1 MSVFLLFFLSFLTGV
16 GSCAAFQAALK
27 TCKSSFSPA
36 FVGML
41 TTLAA
46 LNWPHHRGSATAF
59 PLAAF
64 GLSAFFYTLLSGLA
78 FPGKTSSLLL
88 LLSIGTSCLVLV
100 SIPFLNIAGHNARY
114 SVLPT
119 NEDCSDLSR
128 RDTNQLH
135 RTKSGGGK
143 YSGSSL
149 PQQEQGKHNISF

>member
-1 MSVFLLFFLSFLTGV
+1 
-16 GSCAAFQAALK
+16 
-27 TCKSSFSPA
+27 
-36 FVGML
+36 ML

-46 LNWPHHRGSATAF
+46 LNWPHHRGTATAF

-100 SIPFLNIAGHNARY
+100 CIPFLHIVGHNARY

-119 NEDCSDLSR
+119 NEDSSGLPT
-128 RDTNQLH
+128 RDSNQLH
-135 RTKSGGGK
+135 RTKSGGSK
-143 YSGSSL
+143 YNGSSL
-149 PQQEQGKHNISF
+149 PQREQGRHYISFEKSLPLPKAATNYIISRQ

>member
-1 MSVFLLFFLSFLTGV
+1 
-16 GSCAAFQAALK
+16 
-27 TCKSSFSPA
+27 
-36 FVGML
+36 ML

-46 LNWPHHRGSATAF
+46 LNWPHHRGTATAF

-88 LLSIGTSCLVLV
+88 LLSIGTSCLVLA
-100 SIPFLNIAGHNARY
+100 SIPFLHIVDHNARY

-119 NEDCSDLSR
+119 NEDSSGLPR
-128 RDTNQLH
+128 RDSNRLH

-143 YSGSSL
+143 YSGSPL
-149 PQQEQGKHNISF
+149 PQQEQGKHYTFILDESTFA